1 MKSKSLI
8 YILLIIVII
17 LTGLYIFFPS
27 GYLTGLLPASVNI
40 DKDLEKIRL
49 PGGFKIEIYA
59 RNVEN
64 ARSMCLSPEGVLFVG
79 SRKAG
84 NVYAIP
90 DRNQDQKAD
99 SVITLFE
106 GLDTPNGIAY
116 RNGSLY
122 VAEINRI
129 LRWNHIND
137 SLENPGKPVV
147 INDSLPSDTWHGWR
161 VIRFGPRG
169 MLYISIGAPCNVCIR
184 DDKRYA
190 TIMRMNADGSGLEIF
205 AEGIR
210 NSVGF
215 DWHPGNHDL
224 WFTDNG
230 RDWMGD
236 DKPPDEL
243 NHAASKGMHFGFPYC
258 HGKDIRDPEYNDRA
272 CSQFAS
278 PQLELGPHVA
288 ALGMRFYTGNMF
300 PERYRGGIFIAE
312 HGSWNRSIPIG
323 YRIMFVRMVDDRP
336 VSYEVFAEGWLDEEL
351 AWGRPVDIQ
360 VMQDGAILVSDDKA
374 GVIYRISYDE

>member
-1 MKSKSLI
+1 MQSKSLI
-8 YILLIIVII
+8 YIILVIVII
-17 LTGLYIFFPS
+17 LVGLYIFFPP
-27 GYLTGLLPASVNI
+27 GYLTGLLPAPF
-40 DKDLEKIRL
+40 DLEKNLEKIKL
-49 PGGFKIEIYA
+49 PKGFKIEIYA
-59 RNVEN
+59 RDAEN
-64 ARSMCLSPEGVLFVG
+64 ARSMCLGPEGVLFVG

-90 DRNQDQKAD
+90 DRNHDNKAD
-99 SVITLFE
+99 KVITLFKD
-106 GLDTPNGIAY
+106 LDTPNGIAY

-122 VAEINRI
+122 VSEISRI
-129 LRWNHIND
+129 LRWDHIND

-147 INDSLPSDTWHGWR
+147 VNDSLPSDTWHGWR

-169 MLYISIGAPCNVCIR
+169 KLYISIGAPCNVCLR
-184 DDKRYA
+184 EDKRYA
-190 TIMRMNADGSGLEIF
+190 TIMRMDADGSGLEIF

-215 DWHPGNHDL
+215 DWDPENHQL

-243 NHAASKGMHFGFPYC
+243 NHASSKGMHFGFPYC
-258 HGKDIRDPEYNDRA
+258 HGKDIEDPEYNDSP
-272 CSQFAS
+272 CSEFTS
-278 PQLELGPHVA
+278 PELDLGPHVA
-288 ALGMRFYTGNMF
+288 ALGMRFYTGDMF

-323 YRIMFVRMVDDRP
+323 YRIMFVRMVNNSP
-336 VSYEVFAEGWLDEEL
+336 VSYEIFAEGWLEESL
-351 AWGRPVDIQ
+351 AWGRPVDVH
-360 VMQDGAILVSDDKA
+360 VMPDGAILVSDDKA
-374 GVIYRISYDE
+374 GAIYRISYE